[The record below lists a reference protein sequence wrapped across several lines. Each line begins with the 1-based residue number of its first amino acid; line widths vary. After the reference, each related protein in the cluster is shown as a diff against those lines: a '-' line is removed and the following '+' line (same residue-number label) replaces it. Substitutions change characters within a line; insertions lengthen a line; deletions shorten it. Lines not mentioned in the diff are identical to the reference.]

1 MGYPV
6 PAGRADEQIGL
17 EAVIQTLAAN
27 VVATDGCNLTMQ
39 RIFNKKRTFV
49 RLHILKFLIR
59 LLVKYNAEQFKGLFI
74 QTLH

>member
-1 MGYPV
+1 MGYPL

-39 RIFNKKRTFV
+39 RIFNKIRIFV
-49 RLHILKFLIR
+49 RLHIFFAFAH
-59 LLVKYNAEQFKGLFI
+59 LL
-74 QTLH
+74 